1 MKCGLLGKKLSHS
14 YSPQI
19 HSYLGDYDYNLE
31 EVPPEKL
38 QDFFA
43 SNTYTGLNVTI
54 PYKKD
59 VIAFCD
65 ELTACARKMGAVNT
79 IVVRED
85 GTRIG
90 HNTDFFGFSSMVSRM
105 QIPLAGKKVLVLGSG
120 GASVTAV
127 AVLEEFGAQV
137 TVISRSGEN
146 NYTNLH
152 LHSDASLIVNA
163 TPVGMYPKAGSS
175 PVDLDLFPNLE
186 GVLDII
192 YNPSKTRLL
201 LDAEARG
208 IPCQNGLWMLV
219 AQAKESAEWFLGKK
233 ISDDVIGLIHDRL
246 QKQMENIIL
255 IGMPGCGK
263 STVGK
268 MVAKQLGRVFV
279 DADKEIVQRAGMTIP
294 DIFRTQGESGFRR
307 LETEVLSILGQKSGQ
322 VIATG
327 GGCVTREE
335 NYPLL
340 HQNGTIYWLKRDL
353 AKLPTDG
360 RPLSQSTALEQMYSV
375 REPMYN
381 RYCDCVVSND
391 GAIKDAVLEILK
403 GYSYENFS
411 D

>member
-19 HSYLGDYDYNLE
+19 HRYLGNY
-31 EVPPEKL
+31 
-38 QDFFA
+38 
-43 SNTYTGLNVTI
+43 TYTLQEVQPEDLQAFFSNNNFAGLNVTI

-59 VIAFCD
+59 VIPFCD
-65 ELTACARKMGAVNT
+65 ELTDCARKMGAVNT
-79 IVVRED
+79 IVQRKD

-90 HNTDFFGFSSMVSRM
+90 HNTDFFGFMSMVQRM
-105 QIPLAGKKVLVLGSG
+105 RLSLTNKKALVLGSG

-127 AVLEEFGAQV
+127 AVLEELGAKV
-137 TVISRSGEN
+137 TVVSRTGEN
-146 NYTNLH
+146 NYNNLH

-163 TPVGMYPKAGSS
+163 TPVGMYPNAGIS
-175 PVDLDLFPNLE
+175 PVDLDIFPHLE

-201 LDAEARG
+201 LDAEARK

-219 AQAKESAEWFLGKK
+219 AQAKESAEWFQNTK
-233 ISDDVIGLIHDRL
+233 ISDDVIGLIHNRL
-246 QKQMENIIL
+246 QKQMKNIVL
-255 IGMPGCGK
+255 IGMPGSGK

-268 MVAKQLGRVFV
+268 MLAAKLGRVFV
-279 DADKEIVQRAGMTIP
+279 DADAEIKKNAGMAIP
-294 DIFRTQGESGFRR
+294 EIFASQGESGFRQ
-307 LETEVLSILGQKSGQ
+307 LETEVLSTLGQRSGQ

-353 AKLPTDG
+353 TKLPTDG
-360 RPLSQSTALEQMYSV
+360 RPLSQSTDLEQMYAV
-375 REPMYN
+375 RKPMYE
-381 RYCDCVVSND
+381 RFCDCVVSNNGEAED
-391 GAIKDAVLEILK
+391 TVLEILK
-403 GYSYENFS
+403 GY
-411 D
+411 